1 MRSWTSRNVTKVM
14 HILLNM
20 RMPDVLAEI
29 PVGAEIVRALLGFP
43 SRYHS
48 IFEVVLDY
56 DSGTGE
62 QLASSSH
69 AIGMNENLLP
79 DLYLR
84 SVEWVTVVLAC
95 DPAMPQLELLES

>member
-1 MRSWTSRNVTKVM
+1 VTKFTR
-14 HILLNM
+14 ILLNIC
-20 RMPDVLAEI
+20 MPNVLAEI
-29 PVGAEIVRALLGFP
+29 PVGAEIERALLGFP
-43 SRYHS
+43 SRYRS

-56 DSGTGE
+56 ESGTWE
-62 QLASSSH
+62 QLARSSH

-84 SVEWVTVVLAC
+84 SVEWVTAVLAS